1 MTIDKKEKK
10 LKHKVIVIVGP
21 TASGKTA
28 LSIELAKKING
39 EIVSCDS
46 MQIYKDMN
54 IGSAKPT
61 SEEMQGIKHY
71 LIDVVR
77 PDERFSVAEYKKQA
91 EAAIEEIIL
100 KGKMPIV
107 IGGTGLYA
115 DSLIFGIEYPELE
128 YDEEYRKS
136 LEEMAKTDE
145 GLKELYRRAKEIDE
159 EAINK
164 ISENDRKRIIRILE
178 IYHQTG
184 KSKTELE
191 IESRKNEVKYDYRVF
206 AINMDREVLYDRIN
220 KRVDLMIENGL
231 IDEVKY
237 ILEKYK
243 DFPTA
248 MQGLGYKEVVQYLN
262 NELTKDEMIDK
273 IKQETRRYAKR
284 QLTWFRKNKETIWLE
299 GLEDVKNNID
309 IILEEINWAN
319 L

>member
-1 MTIDKKEKK
+1 MAT
-10 LKHKVIVIVGP
+10 
-21 TASGKTA
+21 
-28 LSIELAKKING
+28 
-39 EIVSCDS
+39 
-46 MQIYKDMN
+46 
-54 IGSAKPT
+54 
-61 SEEMQGIKHY
+61 
-71 LIDVVR
+71 

-91 EAAIEEIIL
+91 ETAIEEIIL

-237 ILEKYK
+237 LLEKYK
-243 DFPTA
+243 AFPTA

>member
-61 SEEMQGIKHY
+61 VQEMQGIKHY
-71 LIDVVR
+71 LIDVAT

-191 IESRKNEVKYDYRVF
+191 IESRKKEVKYDYRVF